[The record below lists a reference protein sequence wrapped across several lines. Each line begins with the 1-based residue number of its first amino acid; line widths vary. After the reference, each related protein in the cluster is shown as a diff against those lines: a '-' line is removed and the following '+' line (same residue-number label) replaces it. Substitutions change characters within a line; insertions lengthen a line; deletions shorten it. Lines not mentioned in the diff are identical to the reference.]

1 MVQSSSH
8 TSELQEH
15 CRGQSSSEQLT
26 WPGLHGGAGGGRKG
40 AIREP
45 AAAGGACEHAE
56 AAKRFAVFGVTGL
69 CSLQYYFCRTRATG
83 GYPGRSE
90 AAWRTVLGLCCVCAV
105 GRGL

>member
-45 AAAGGACEHAE
+45 AAACGACEHAE
-56 AAKRFAVFGVTGL
+56 AAKRFAA
-69 CSLQYYFCRTRATG
+69 SLGSDGAQTAFR
-83 GYPGRSE
+83 
-90 AAWRTVLGLCCVCAV
+90 
-105 GRGL
+105 